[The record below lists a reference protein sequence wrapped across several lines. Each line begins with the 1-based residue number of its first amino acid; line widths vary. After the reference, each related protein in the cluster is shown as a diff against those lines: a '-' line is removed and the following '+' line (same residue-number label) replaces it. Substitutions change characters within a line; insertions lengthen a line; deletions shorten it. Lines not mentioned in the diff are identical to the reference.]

1 MTRRPT
7 SRPGQME
14 LPVMVAISSPP
25 GPKESPKPAAQTDL
39 ANVCPEAT
47 PQDRSI
53 YAAIS
58 AKYLAALKR

>member
-1 MTRRPT
+1 MNKRTT

-14 LPVMVAISSPP
+14 LPVMVAISSPSR
-25 GPKESPKPAAQTDL
+25 PKELPKAAAPAAVR
-39 ANVCPEAT
+39 NVCPEAT
-47 PQDRSI
+47 PQDKSI